1 MSSCHCNH
9 SPCSCGQ
16 LQADVS
22 PYRSVTL
29 ASRLLS
35 VDRNGRPVTLDK
47 QPFSIPSTDADG
59 NVALRDGSEED
70 SILLPYL
77 QPLPDGRSVL
87 IRNGRGV
94 LGVVDAVEDG
104 SFLTFSGGSVQ
115 WSKIFPRDN
124 AFRDGALV
132 PATGKLVVTGCSV
145 DGYTELGFIDTVGD
159 YVSIGASGNASS
171 KNFCDAESKTELA
184 FIFGCLD
191 GKLVKLGPSAG
202 KVLRPNTDGD
212 KWIVSDEESSSN
224 ISLSGMVYKQ
234 MYPGSAGATGTYV
247 TSLPTDG
254 PSATIELPWDAMVMI
269 TFMLTGDSVGSV
281 QTYTS
286 MMVGA
291 VQYGPPVFF
300 AGAVAAPPVEVGGEG
315 TMGKVTLC
323 IELAKGTHIAKFGVS
338 ATGSGNRSVDF
349 AGISWMAVKKSL

>member
-29 ASRLLS
+29 ASRILG

-70 SILLPYL
+70 SILLPHL
-77 QPLPDGRSVL
+77 QPLLDGRSVL
-87 IRNGRGV
+87 IRNGRGI

-124 AFRDGALV
+124 AFRDGALA

-145 DGYTELGFIDTVGD
+145 DGYTELGFIDTAGD
-159 YVSIGASGNASS
+159 YVGIGASGNASS

-202 KVLRPNTDGD
+202 KVIKANSSGDAWVVEDAAPNNIVFVNVDALSKAGTGKPTNFNENFTIPNTVPDGVTAIILEAEMTII
-212 KWIVSDEESSSN
+212 KSN
-224 ISLSGMVYKQ
+224 GSGGLFTVK
-234 MYPGSAGATGTYV
+234 V
-247 TSLPTDG
+247 NSLPLIGGFASGSFISPYDTTQKTIAFPTDR
-254 PSATIELPWDAMVMI
+254 ILN
-269 TFMLTGDSVGSV
+269 F
-281 QTYTS
+281 
-286 MMVGA
+286 VGA
-291 VQYGPPVFF
+291 MSYEI
-300 AGAVAAPPVEVGGEG
+300 AGNW
-315 TMGKVTLC
+315 
-323 IELAKGTHIAKFGVS
+323 S
-338 ATGSGNRSVDF
+338 
-349 AGISWMAVKKSL
+349 SWSLTVKIRAYIP